1 MRQLLFSTLAA
12 ITVGLLCPPV
22 LAEKTVSVTVRTSSE
37 HPGFEAYRA
46 MDGDPGTMWH
56 TEFGNFDRPHPHEI
70 TFDLGAEYELTGFVY
85 RARPNADNG
94 TFKDFECYVGND
106 PKKFG
111 EPVVNGALEKR
122 DDDQKVDFPNK
133 VKGRYVRLRALS
145 EASGRPWASIAELQL
160 VSPGVKF
167 RAKEAQG
174 LPLVREDGTPM
185 TELEIQYISLDHDIR
200 KRAYMKQIAGETH
213 RIEASILDTDRDPLD
228 IVLRRTAALLAHVRG
243 LAGAPD
249 LSAAKQELAGLQ
261 AEAEKTGIEDG
272 EARFALYEKVCRVR
286 RKVALSNPLL
296 DFDKILF
303 IKHHRSIYNHMCDQY
318 YGMAAAPGG
327 GMYVLEDAFG
337 DKPTV
342 RDVLADS
349 VVGSG
354 RLAGQKLNG
363 GPNRPP
369 ALRFDGSGNVSGP
382 EAEGGSFLSPDL
394 SFDAKEIVFAYVEC
408 KGDPKHRHHTDASRG
423 HWAEGRCYH
432 VFKVNVDGTGLT
444 QLTDGT
450 WNDFDPCY
458 LPNDRIAFISERR
471 GGYLRCGRVCPTYT
485 LYDMM
490 ADGSD
495 VVCLS
500 FHETNEWHPSVT
512 NDGLILRTRWDYV
525 DRFGCTAHHPWVTT
539 LDGRDPRAV
548 HGNFAPRNSRPDMEL
563 DCRAIPNSP
572 KFVGTAA
579 PHHGQAYGSL
589 VLIDPNVP
597 DDDAMAPVK
606 RITPEIRFPES
617 QGGAQVYGTPWPLSE
632 NYYLCVYDASM
643 QPKSGMQGSGY
654 QPGNYG
660 IYLVDAFGN
669 KELIYRDP
677 EIACLSPIP
686 LQPRRKPTAAPNI
699 ARGGPETD
707 PAVRASLPPAEKP
720 REGTMAVL
728 DVYDSFLPWPEG
740 TDIKSIRVFQVFP
753 MSVPSGGLRP
763 HETGIRVTSA
773 GDSVVP
779 TRWVLGTAPVE
790 KDGSSHFVVPAN
802 RELFFQAIDEDGLA
816 VQSMR
821 SATHVRE
828 GERLVCAGCHEP
840 KHRVRGPSSSENVPL
855 ALQRPPS
862 RLVPDVDGSNPFS
875 YPRLVQPVLEKHCVE
890 CHATHEK
897 KPMSLAR
904 EPIVNHWY
912 TSYNNLV
919 RNYGFYNYG
928 NGLRTTPGRF
938 GAKAARLYDIL
949 QKGHYDVKLSKEEMH
964 RITLW
969 LDSTS
974 MFYGVYERETGQAQ
988 LRGEIAMPTLE

>member
-1 MRQLLFSTLAA
+1 M
-12 ITVGLLCPPV
+12 I
-22 LAEKTVSVTVRTSSE
+22 VRTNSE
-37 HPGFEAYRA
+37 APGYEGRRA
-46 MDGDPGTMWH
+46 MDGNPDTLWH
-56 TEFGNFDRPHPHEI
+56 TEFGKIEPAHPHQI
-70 TFDLGAEYELTGFVY
+70 VVDLGADYELSGFVY
-85 RARPNADNG
+85 RARSDCSNG
-94 TFKDFECYVGND
+94 TVKGYECYVSND
-106 PKKFG
+106 RKKFG
-111 EPVVNGALEKR
+111 EPVVKGSLEKR
-122 DDDQKVDFPNK
+122 HDDQKVDFPSK
-133 VKGRYVRLRALS
+133 LKGRYVCFRALS
-145 EASGRPWASIAELQL
+145 EVSGKPWASIAELQL
-160 VSPGVKF
+160 ISAGVRF
-167 RAKEAQG
+167 LAKDSHG
-174 LPLVREDGTPM
+174 LPLAREDGAPM
-185 TELEIQYISLDHDIR
+185 TELETQYISLRHDIR
-200 KRAYMKQIAGETH
+200 KLAYLNEIAGEIY
-213 RIEASILDTDRDPLD
+213 RPEASILATDRDPLD
-228 IVLRRTAALLAHVRG
+228 IVLRRTGALLADIKG
-243 LAGAPD
+243 LGGAPD
-249 LSAAKQELAGLQ
+249 LSKQQRKLEELQ
-261 AEAEKTGIEDG
+261 AKAEKTEVEDD
-272 EARFALYEKVCRVR
+272 EARFKIYEKACQVR
-286 RKVALSNPLL
+286 RKIALSNPLL

-327 GMYVLEDAFG
+327 GLYVLENAFG
-337 DKPTV
+337 EKPTI

-349 VVGSG
+349 VVENG
-354 RLAGQKLNG
+354 RLAGEKLDG
-363 GPNRPP
+363 GPSRPP
-369 ALRFDGSGNVSGP
+369 ALSFDGQGNVQGP

-408 KGDPKHRHHTDASRG
+408 KGDAKHRHHTDASRG

-432 VFKVNVDGTGLT
+432 VFKVNVDGSGLT

-450 WNDFDPCY
+450 WNDFDPCF

-485 LYDMM
+485 LYDMG

-495 VVCLS
+495 VTCLS

-512 NDGLILRTRWDYV
+512 NNGRILWTRWDYV
-525 DRFGCTAHHPWVTT
+525 DRFGCTAHMPWVTT

-548 HGNFAPRNSRPDMEL
+548 HGNFSPRNVRPDMEL
-563 DCRAIPNSP
+563 DCRAIPDSA

-589 VLIDPNVP
+589 ILIDPRVP

-617 QGGAQVYGTPWPLSE
+617 QGGAQVYGTPWALSE
-632 NYYLCVYDASM
+632 DYYLCVYDASM
-643 QPKSGMQGSGY
+643 QPNAGMQGRGF

-660 IYLVDAFGN
+660 IYLADAFGN
-669 KELIYRDP
+669 KELVYRDP

-686 LQPRRKPTAAPNI
+686 LEPRNKPPATPNI

-707 PAVRASLPPAEKP
+707 PAARASLPPDQKP
-720 REGTMAVL
+720 REGTMAVVN
-728 DVYDSFLPWPEG
+728 VYDSFLPWPEG
-740 TDIKSIRVFQVFP
+740 TEIKAIRVYQVLP

-763 HETGIRVTSA
+763 HETALRVASA

-779 TRWVLGTAPVE
+779 VRWVLGTAPVE
-790 KDGSSHFVVPAN
+790 EDGSAHFIVPAN

-840 KHRVRGPSSSENVPL
+840 KHRARPPSSEIVPL
-855 ALQRPPS
+855 AIQRPPA
-862 RLVPDVDGSNPFS
+862 RLVPDVDGSNTFS
-875 YPRLVQPVLEKHCVE
+875 YPRLVQPVLDQHCVD

-897 KPMSLAR
+897 KPMSLAAK
-904 EPIVNHWY
+904 PIVNHWY

-919 RNYGFYNYG
+919 KDYGFHNYG
-928 NGLRTTPGRF
+928 NGLRTTPGHF
-938 GAKAARLYDIL
+938 GARASKLYKIL
-949 QKGHYDVKLSKEEMH
+949 KDGHYDVNLSEEEMH

-974 MFYGVYERETGQAQ
+974 MFYGVYEREPGRAQ
-988 LRGEIAMPTLE
+988 LLGKIARPTLE